1 MERALKK
8 MKQGH
13 LSGRSE
19 LVSVAV
25 PSEPVC
31 EIREEAIDGMSLR
44 EGSTAP
50 NSEEMAGLS

>member
-1 MERALKK
+1 

-13 LSGRSE
+13 LSGGSE